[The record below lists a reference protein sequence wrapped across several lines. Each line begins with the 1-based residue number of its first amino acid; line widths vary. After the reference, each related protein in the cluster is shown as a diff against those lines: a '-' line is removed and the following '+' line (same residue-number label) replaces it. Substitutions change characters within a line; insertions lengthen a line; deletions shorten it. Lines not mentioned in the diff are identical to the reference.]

1 VPGLEGRSIAATGI
15 PTTEAGAILT
25 IDLAAIAA
33 NWRDLAGRAVAAEC
47 GAVIKADA
55 YGCGIE
61 PVAGALTAAGCR
73 TFFVAHLV
81 EARRAR
87 AVAPDAAIYV
97 LNGLLPG
104 SAPAYAECNL
114 QPVLGS
120 LDEVAE
126 WQAFKTNGW
135 SGGAALHV
143 DTGMNRLGLRPRE
156 AVALAKRN
164 DLKEIGLNLLMSH
177 FACAD
182 EPAHPLNAKQMG
194 DFKEVA
200 ALYPDLRASL
210 ANSSGVFL
218 DPDAHF
224 DLMRPGVALYG
235 ANPTPGHANPMRPVV
250 TLEGRV
256 IQVRSVSP
264 QETVGYGATWTARQT
279 AQVAVV
285 SIGYADGFLRA
296 SVGSDTH
303 GGAEAIVAGHRC
315 PIAGRVSMDL
325 IAIDVSALP
334 DGSVRRGSLVTFLD
348 ETITVDDLAAHA
360 GTIGYEILTS
370 LGRRYHRIYKDGV
383 ESAS

>member
-1 VPGLEGRSIAATGI
+1 MASSPSGANVPPG
-15 PTTEAGAILT
+15 EAGGVLT
-25 IDLAAIAA
+25 IDLGAIAA
-33 NWRDLAGRAVAAEC
+33 NWRDLAGRAASAEC

-73 TFFVAHLV
+73 TFFVAHLA

-87 AVAPDAAIYV
+87 AAVPDATIYV
-97 LNGLLPG
+97 LNGLLPE

-120 LDEVAE
+120 LDEIAE

-143 DTGMNRLGLRPRE
+143 DTGMNRLGLRPRD
-156 AVALAKRN
+156 AVAVAKRN
-164 DLKEIGLNLLMSH
+164 DLKEVGLNLLMSH

-194 DFKEVA
+194 DFKEIA
-200 ALYPDLRASL
+200 GLYPDLRASL

-224 DLMRPGVALYG
+224 DLIRPGVALYG

-250 TLEGRV
+250 KLEGRV

-279 AQVAVV
+279 ARVAVV

-296 SVGSDTH
+296 AGGSDVR

-325 IAIDVSALP
+325 IAVDVTAVP
-334 DGSVRRGSLVTFLD
+334 DGAVKRGSLVAFLD
-348 ETITVDDLAAHA
+348 ETLTVDDLAAHA

-370 LGRRYHRIYKDGV
+370 LGRRYHRIYKGGV

>member
-1 VPGLEGRSIAATGI
+1 MVSSSSGANVPPG
-15 PTTEAGAILT
+15 EAGGILT
-25 IDLAAIAA
+25 IDLGAIVA
-33 NWRDLAGRAVAAEC
+33 NWRDLAGRAASAEC

-61 PVAGALTAAGCR
+61 PVARALAAAGCR

-87 AVAPDAAIYV
+87 AAAPDAAIYV
-97 LNGLLPG
+97 LNGLLPE

-114 QPVLGS
+114 QPVLGGP
-120 LDEVAE
+120 DEIAE
-126 WQAFKTNGW
+126 WQAFKAGGW
-135 SGGAALHV
+135 PGGAALHV

-156 AVALAKRN
+156 AVALARRN
-164 DLKEIGLNLLMSH
+164 DLKDLGLNLLMSH

-194 DFKEVA
+194 DFKEIA

-210 ANSSGVFL
+210 ANSSGIFL

-224 DLMRPGVALYG
+224 DLLRPGVALYG
-235 ANPTPGHANPMRPVV
+235 GNPTPGHANPMRPVV
-250 TLEGRV
+250 KLESRV

-264 QETVGYGATWTARQT
+264 QETVGYGATWTARQ
-279 AQVAVV
+279 AARIAVV
-285 SIGYADGFLRA
+285 STGYADGLLRA
-296 SVGSDTH
+296 AGGSDVR

-325 IAIDVSALP
+325 IAVDVTAVP
-334 DGSVRRGSLVTFLD
+334 DGAVKRGSLAAFLD

-370 LGRRYHRIYKDGV
+370 LGRRYHRIYKHGA